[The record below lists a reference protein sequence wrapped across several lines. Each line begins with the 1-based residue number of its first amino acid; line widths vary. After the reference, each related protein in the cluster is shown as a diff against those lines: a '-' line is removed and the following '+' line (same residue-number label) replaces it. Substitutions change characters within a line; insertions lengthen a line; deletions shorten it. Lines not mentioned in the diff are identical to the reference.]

1 MARRKATPQRR
12 APRRAARRPV
22 KRRATAKKQPASSV
36 KKQASGGT
44 AAAHHQVRMHPF
56 SKATQQ
62 PKIPDGEL
70 TTSLSRRLQ
79 AVYQLTNGNG
89 NLGDDYMDVVF
100 APTLGVP
107 LVASG
112 STEGVSVRNA
122 SANQASY
129 HGFTGQ
135 TVGFTLQNTS
145 GSVPQV
151 IPSTGPLTRK
161 YEFHNECGF
170 AKWRIVSQ
178 GVRFD
183 LTNTDEENDGW
194 WEACRFNWRRLN
206 SDLCIT
212 PLDGSKTDTIL
223 GVAPSHQ
230 VAMHLRTISLP
241 EQSGY
246 ETGLI
251 KDIKKH
257 EFMLH
262 PQSGTHDPV
271 ELDLQYNIEEVTGFN
286 VDVNAQQL
294 TLVDGSAD
302 SGRIKDTTVDSNLDW
317 MYIRF
322 HPRTNT
328 GAGSANG
335 SSLLTSMIQ
344 NIEVAFN
351 PSSDFATFQTINKLD
366 ARAKKVTDEINNV
379 SRASKKRGK

>member
-1 MARRKATPQRR
+1 MARRKATPRRR
-12 APRRAARRPV
+12 APRRAARRPI
-22 KRRATAKKQPASSV
+22 KRRATARKQPATSV
-36 KKQASGGT
+36 KKQSGGGS

-89 NLGDDYMDVVF
+89 TLGQDYMDVVF

-112 STEGVSVRNA
+112 STEGVTVRNA

-135 TVGFTLQNTS
+135 TVGFDLQNPT
-145 GSVPQV
+145 GSAPQS
-151 IPSTGPLTRK
+151 IPSTGPGSRS
-161 YEFHNECGF
+161 YEIHNQCGF

-212 PLDGSKTDTIL
+212 PLDGSKADTLL

-230 VAMHLRTISLP
+230 VAMHLRTISMP

-271 ELDLQYNIEEVTGFN
+271 ELDKQYNIVETQSFN
-286 VDVNAQQL
+286 VDTNAQQL
-294 TLVDGSAD
+294 SLIDGNVTA
-302 SGRIKDTTVDSNLDW
+302 GRIKDTTVDSNMDW

-322 HPRTNT
+322 HPRTNS

-366 ARAKKVTDEINNV
+366 GKTKKVTDFTNNN
-379 SRASKKRGK
+379 SKASKKRGN

>member
-1 MARRKATPQRR
+1 MARRKATPRRR

-22 KRRATAKKQPASSV
+22 KRRATARKQPATSV
-36 KKQASGGT
+36 KKQASTGS

-89 NLGDDYMDVVF
+89 KLGNDYMDVVF

-112 STEGVSVRNA
+112 STEGVSLRTA

-135 TVGFTLQNTS
+135 TVGFDLQNPD
-145 GSVPQV
+145 GSAPQV
-151 IPSTGPLTRK
+151 IPTTQGLRS
-161 YEFHNECGF
+161 YEIHNQCGF

-212 PLDGSKTDTIL
+212 PLDGSRTDTTL

-230 VAMHLRTISLP
+230 VAMHLRTISMP

-271 ELDLQYNIEEVTGFN
+271 ELDQQYNIVETQSFD

-294 TLVDGSAD
+294 TLIDGNVTA
-302 SGRIKDTTVDSNLDW
+302 GRIKDTTVDSNLDW

-322 HPRTNT
+322 HPRTNS

-366 ARAKKVTDEINNV
+366 ARAKKVTDGINNV